1 MSLSRQQQFPRA
13 RVSVRAARQFVGDT
27 LGEWGFGARRD
38 DMRLCASELAANA
51 VLHGVPHGREF
62 SVRLVQVAD
71 AVSIEVRDTGP
82 GMPLERRPAPEDFCG
97 RGLWLVKELADE
109 FGVRDELVG
118 KTVWARFKVAGAAG
132 KPTLG
137 ARHVPDQG

>member
-1 MSLSRQQQFPRA
+1 MSLSRQQRFPRA

-27 LGEWGFGARRD
+27 LGEWGFGDRRD

-51 VLHGVPHGREF
+51 VLHGAPLGREF
-62 SVRLVQVAD
+62 SVRLVRAAN

-82 GMPLERRPAPEDFCG
+82 GMPKERRPAPEEFCG

-109 FGVRDELVG
+109 FGVRDEVVG
-118 KTVWARFKVAGAAG
+118 KTVWVRFKVVGA
-132 KPTLG
+132 
-137 ARHVPDQG
+137 